1 MTEQDKLKKLYEQ
14 LSANECLEIVPGQ
27 GHSFDLHDTVSS
39 GEQKNIGREG
49 EFDKLKLREQ
59 LSTGDQ
65 IGQADSL
72 YINDAASS
80 GEQKDVGRE
89 GAKKAAI
96 APRMTEI
103 LINIDEIFGGAQ
115 RAGVE
120 NIHLRK
126 RETAK
131 IH

>member
-1 MTEQDKLKKLYEQ
+1 LGKAHNL
-14 LSANECLEIVPGQ
+14 
-27 GHSFDLHDTVSS
+27 DTYDTASS
-39 GEQKNIGREG
+39 EG

-96 APRMTEI
+96 ALRMTEI

-131 IH
+131 IR

>member
-1 MTEQDKLKKLYEQ
+1 M
-14 LSANECLEIVPGQ
+14 
-27 GHSFDLHDTVSS
+27 
-39 GEQKNIGREG
+39 
-49 EFDKLKLREQ
+49 
-59 LSTGDQ
+59 
-65 IGQADSL
+65 

-96 APRMTEI
+96 ALRMTEI

-120 NIHLRK
+120 NVHMRK
-126 RETAK
+126 
-131 IH
+131 